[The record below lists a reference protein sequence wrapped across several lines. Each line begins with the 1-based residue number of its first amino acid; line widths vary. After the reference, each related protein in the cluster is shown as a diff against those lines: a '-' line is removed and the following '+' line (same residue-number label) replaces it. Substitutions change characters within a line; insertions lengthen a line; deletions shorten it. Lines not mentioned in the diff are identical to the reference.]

1 MADTISPTTV
11 NVGSAPN
18 DGTGDNLRESF
29 VKINSNFANLSSSG
43 ITIGNLITTGYA
55 NVTSNLIASGSYVPA
70 TASASGVA
78 GTIIWD
84 ANYVYVCVATGTWKR
99 ASISTW

>member
-29 VKINSNFANLSSSG
+29 VKINSNFANLSSPG
-43 ITIGNLITTGYA
+43 ITVGNLITTGYA
-55 NVTSNLIASGSYVPA
+55 NVTSNLIASGSYVPSS
-70 TASASGVA
+70 ASATGVA

-84 ANYVYVCVATGTWKR
+84 ADYVYICVATNTWKR
-99 ASISTW
+99 SALTTW